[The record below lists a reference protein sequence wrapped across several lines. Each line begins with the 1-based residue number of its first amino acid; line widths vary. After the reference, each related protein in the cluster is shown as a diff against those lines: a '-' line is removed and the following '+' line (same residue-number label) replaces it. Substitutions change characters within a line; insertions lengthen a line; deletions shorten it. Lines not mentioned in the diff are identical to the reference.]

1 MEYEQ
6 GAILAKERPLAMSAP
21 HSFPSDAFSIAR
33 TAAPIRTQVQQRL
46 RQAILTGHFRP
57 GDRLIERELC
67 ALLGVSRTPV
77 REALRY
83 LEEHGLVVNIPQK
96 GLVVATMTGA
106 EAREV
111 YEVRAAVES
120 LACRLF
126 AERATS
132 DQQAALQEAV
142 TALEVALEANEVPLL
157 VAAKE
162 QFYAV
167 LLSGATNRTLTVI
180 ADSLRNRVTWLRYLT
195 LAQPGRAHESVAEM
209 RAILAAVLDR
219 DVERAR
225 GASVEHVEAA
235 AAVAN
240 QVFLQHERL
249 V

>member
-6 GAILAKERPLAMSAP
+6 RIMLPKERPPVMSAP
-21 HSFPSDAFSIAR
+21 HSSPADAFAIAR
-33 TAAPIRTQVQQRL
+33 TAAPIRSQVQHRL

-67 ALLGVSRTPV
+67 QLLGVSRTPV

-96 GLVVATMTGA
+96 GLVVATMTGE
-106 EAREV
+106 EASEV
-111 YEVRAAVES
+111 YQVRAAVES
-120 LACRLF
+120 LASRLF

-142 TALEVALEANEVPLL
+142 TALDAALQLNEVPAL

-162 QFYAV
+162 QFYAA
-167 LLSGATNRTLTVI
+167 LLSGAANHTLTVI
-180 ADSLRNRVTWLRYLT
+180 ADSLRNRITWLRYLT
-195 LAQPGRAHESVAEM
+195 LAQPGRARQSVAEM
-209 RAILAAVLDR
+209 RQILAAVMDR
-219 DVERAR
+219 DAVRAST
-225 GASVEHVEAA
+225 ACVEHVDA
-235 AAVAN
+235 AAVVAK
-240 QVFLQHERL
+240 QVLLQHERQ

>member
-1 MEYEQ
+1 M
-6 GAILAKERPLAMSAP
+6 
-21 HSFPSDAFSIAR
+21 
-33 TAAPIRTQVQQRL
+33 
-46 RQAILTGHFRP
+46 
-57 GDRLIERELC
+57 
-67 ALLGVSRTPV
+67 

-195 LAQPGRAHESVAEM
+195 LAQPGRAHQSVAEM